1 MPPLTRADLRTVSA
15 SRWIRVFGTHALICR
30 WFHFIDTPMEVDP
43 CAVPSTVTQVDV
55 LGLAAQL
62 QRVFSRPPALDEGHP
77 TTFADFATWL
87 EARNVNLV
95 CASS

>member
-1 MPPLTRADLRTVSA
+1 MR
-15 SRWIRVFGTHALICR
+15 CR
-30 WFHFIDTPMEVDP
+30 FHFVDTPMEVDP
-43 CAVPSTVTQVDV
+43 SPAPSTVTQVDV

-77 TTFADFATWL
+77 TTFAEFATWL
-87 EARNVNLV
+87 KARNVNLV